1 MGETTVQAACMSEGL
16 TAAHEREILTRCRA
30 GDWSDFGLIVARY
43 RRLAWAAADA
53 VLSGEAGIDD
63 VVQEAFIRVYEK
75 LHTYRGESSFSS
87 WLYRLARNQAISHL
101 RKVARRPRQSSL
113 DDTESGRAMAERLAD
128 GDRPDA
134 GYHNEARR
142 QVLNMMVGRLP
153 REYRDVVNL
162 YYTSELSYED
172 IAKVLRLP
180 LNTVK
185 TRLRRARLR
194 LSQSAR
200 EAGWH

>member
-1 MGETTVQAACMSEGL
+1 MREGL
-16 TAAHEREILTRCRA
+16 TVAHEREILACCRA
-30 GDWSDFGLIVARY
+30 GDWSDYGQIVTRY

-53 VLSGEAGIDD
+53 VLSGDAGIDD

-75 LHTYRGESSFSS
+75 LHTFRGESSFSS

-101 RKVARRPRQSSL
+101 RKVTRRPRQSSL
-113 DDTESGRAMAERLAD
+113 DDTEGGRALAERLAD

-134 GYHNEARR
+134 GYSEEARR
-142 QVLNMMVGRLP
+142 QVLNMMVKRLP
-153 REYRDVVNL
+153 REYREVVNL

-172 IAKVLRLP
+172 IASVLRLP